1 MSVSNTF
8 DVQLAVD
15 RVSRE
20 AARDPSPERLKALT
34 TEFESML
41 VGQMLKQ
48 LRTSMFS
55 DGEGKEDAGT
65 APLSDAL
72 FAELSLAITRA
83 GGLGLSDAVMAPLM
97 RQTGFASETSEPAGL
112 PLAMPALSGR
122 MSSAYGWRRDP
133 IDDSL
138 KFHKGMDIALPVGQD
153 VATPHGGTVT
163 FAGEQSGY
171 GLTVVIDHG
180 KELTT
185 RYAHL
190 STVDVKAGDSV
201 AAGQVIA
208 KSGASGRVTGAHLH
222 FEVSQ
227 SGKSVNP
234 SEILATYAVGRP
246 Q

>member
-1 MSVSNTF
+1 MSASNTF

-20 AARDPSPERLKALT
+20 AAKDPSPERLKALT

-48 LRTSMFS
+48 LRTSMFT

-83 GGLGLSDAVMAPLM
+83 GGLGLSEAVMAPLA
-97 RQTGFASETSEPAGL
+97 RQSGLASETPAPAAL
-112 PLAMPALSGR
+112 PLAMPALAGR

-153 VATPHGGTVT
+153 VPTPQAGTVT
-163 FAGEQSGY
+163 FAGEQPGY
-171 GLTVVIDHG
+171 GLTVVVDHG
-180 KELTT
+180 QDLST

-190 STVDVKAGDSV
+190 SSIDVKAGDV
-201 AAGQVIA
+201 VGAGEVIA
-208 KSGASGRVTGAHLH
+208 KSGASGRATGAHLH
-222 FEVSQ
+222 FEVTQ
-227 SGKSVNP
+227 SGKTVNP
-234 SEILATYAVGRP
+234 SEILATYAASRP